1 MLHTQLYVHMR
12 DAIIAGST
20 GRMAMILIIYLG
32 PLIGLPRFDVV
43 SMLGSL
49 AAPNK
54 TSAITLGGAI
64 HFTMGILFAIIYV
77 ALWSVGIGSATWWWG
92 LIFGALHGIIIILLL
107 LIVMRMFPQLSELIN
122 GVPVM
127 VTILL
132 NHMVFGLVVA
142 LVYTY

>member
-1 MLHTQLYVHMR
+1 MFHPFLVHIR

-20 GRMAMILIIYLG
+20 GRMAMILLIYGG

-54 TSAITLGGAI
+54 PSAITLGGAI
-64 HFTMGILFAIIYV
+64 HFSMGILFAIIYA

-92 LIFGALHGIIIILLL
+92 LIFGAFHGIIVILLL
-107 LIVMRMFPQLSELIN
+107 LIVMRMFPQLSEFIN

-127 VTILL
+127 VAILL
-132 NHMVFGLVVA
+132 NHMVFGVVVA